1 LTALS
6 KLSKIGI
13 NWPIS
18 SQLANFIIIVESP
31 TKSKTIQKF
40 VGRDYTVVS
49 CYGHIRDLPKGK
61 MGIDIENDF
70 KPQYVIPTKKRKL
83 VNELKK
89 IAKKANKIIAA
100 TDEDR
105 EGEAIAWHLKEVLIP
120 EDKKAKEMF
129 SRITFH
135 EITPTAIKNALK
147 NPRQIS
153 ISLVNSQ
160 KARRILDRLVGYEL
174 SPLLW
179 EKVARHLSAGRVQS
193 AALRLIVE
201 REEEREKFKPQE
213 YWSLKAIFKTT
224 PPFEAV
230 LKKIDNSPIKKPGLS
245 KEEVKKIICD
255 IKNKK
260 FTVKKIEEKLSK
272 LKPPPPFIT
281 STLQIEANRKLGFS
295 AQKTM
300 GIAQRLYEGVPLG
313 KNKLLG
319 IITYI
324 RTDSLNL
331 SNDFLKSAK
340 DFIIKEFGKE
350 YLEERKYKTKSRLAQ
365 EAHEAIRPTEINF
378 TPEKMKKYLQ
388 KDEYSLYNLIW
399 KRALASQMSEA
410 KIKVQKIILK
420 AEGERKYLFEGE
432 GRLILFPGYLTLFS
446 EKQKSR
452 LLPLLKE
459 NQSLELDKLSDA
471 QHFTQPPPRF
481 NDASLVKKLESLGIG
496 RPSTYVSIIRTLE
509 TRNYVQKKWQE
520 VIREFYFPFKKILDE
535 KKEKVP
541 SFKQPQV
548 LLEEKCPECG
558 AKLAIKTS
566 RFGKFIACSN
576 FPKCRYS
583 RPIET
588 FGKCPKCRKGDIVK
602 KRNKRGQ
609 EFYACSRWP
618 KCDYIAKNLKNDKI

>member
-1 LTALS
+1 
-6 KLSKIGI
+6 
-13 NWPIS
+13 
-18 SQLANFIIIVESP
+18 
-31 TKSKTIQKF
+31 
-40 VGRDYTVVS
+40 
-49 CYGHIRDLPKGK
+49 
-61 MGIDIENDF
+61 M
-70 KPQYVIPTKKRKL
+70 
-83 VNELKK
+83 
-89 IAKKANKIIAA
+89 
-100 TDEDR
+100 
-105 EGEAIAWHLKEVLIP
+105 
-120 EDKKAKEMF
+120 
-129 SRITFH
+129 
-135 EITPTAIKNALK
+135 
-147 NPRQIS
+147 
-153 ISLVNSQ
+153 
-160 KARRILDRLVGYEL
+160 VGYEL

-224 PPFEAV
+224 PPFEAN

-245 KEEVKKIICD
+245 KEGVKKIICD

-340 DFIIKEFGKE
+340 DFVIKEFGKE

-509 TRNYVQKKWQE
+509 TRNYVQKRGGYFYPQEIGKTVNKILTKYFPKIVDYSFTAKFERKLDQIAENKKKWQE

-535 KKEKVP
+535 KREKVP